1 MCTVKSLQQQMISIL
16 KDKVES
22 PSKEAIRLIMHI
34 LGVDEIW
41 IMLHQDEMISNVA
54 KGIDLAKKRAE
65 HIPLEYLTK
74 TVSFYS
80 ENFFIDYGALIPRPE
95 TELLIDEVVSTIGNL
110 DADINIME
118 VGVGSGVVSIIL
130 AKKLKNANIFAVDI
144 SDDALKIAQKN
155 IALFGMQ
162 DKIKLYKSSFLDD
175 MPKSIDYVVSNPPYI
190 AYDAKLEKNL
200 DYEPK
205 EALFGGNIGCEI
217 LLELLEQCFFQR
229 MKHVSCEMGYDQK
242 EAVETFVSEHNGLDV
257 RFYKDLSHHDR
268 GFTITRR

>member
-1 MCTVKSLQQQMISIL
+1 MCTVKSLQQQMTSIL
-16 KDKVES
+16 KGKVEY
-22 PSKEAIRLIMHI
+22 PSKEAIRLMMHI
-34 LGVDEIW
+34 LDVDEIW
-41 IMLHQDEMISNVA
+41 IMLHQDEVIANVA
-54 KGIDLAKKRAE
+54 KGISLAKKRAE
-65 HIPLEYLTK
+65 NIPLEYITK
-74 TVSFYS
+74 KVSFYS

-118 VGVGSGVVSIIL
+118 VGVGSGVISIIL

-162 DKIKLYKSSFLDD
+162 DRIKLCKSSLLDG
-175 MPKSIDYVVSNPPYI
+175 MPKNIDYVVSNPPYI

-205 EALFGGNIGCEI
+205 EALFGGDIGCEI
-217 LLELLEQCFFQR
+217 LLELLEQCFFKHI
-229 MKHVSCEMGYDQK
+229 KHVSCEMGYDQK
-242 EAVETFVSEHNGLDV
+242 EAVEAFVSEHNGLDV
-257 RFYKDLSHHDR
+257 RFYKDLSHHNR
-268 GFTITRR
+268 GFTITKR